1 MPGRP
6 LSRRTAVGSA
16 LAAPLAL
23 AACDIDP
30 PVRDRGGAPASA
42 PPPEDAEL
50 VAAVVAEL
58 GRAGSVLAEAG
69 SRSAGVAASLEAAGR
84 AHAAHRQLL
93 LGAVE
98 GSELPGTDPVRVPRD
113 PVRALAAVRRSEQRL
128 LRVVR
133 EGCTGAASGDLA
145 RVLASIAASTA
156 QHGVALDREVAP

>member
-1 MPGRP
+1 M
-6 LSRRTAVGSA
+6 GSA

-30 PVRDRGGAPASA
+30 PARGRTGGGAAASA

-58 GRAGSVLAEAG
+58 VRAESVLTEAA
-69 SRSAGVAASLEAAGR
+69 SRSPGLAARLDAVAR
-84 AHAAHRQLL
+84 AHTAHRELL

-98 GSELPGTDPVRVPRD
+98 GAELPGTDPVRVPAA
-113 PVRALAAVRRSEQRL
+113 PERALSAVRRSERRL
-128 LRVVR
+128 QRVVR

-156 QHGVALDREVAP
+156 QHGVALDRDQDQEAVS